1 MHFGPGLQ
9 FLKERIWIVMLGG
22 NEGAMPKSE
31 NRRRYE
37 SRALDT
43 QKSHFRVNP
52 TSGSHSGPPAPLVNK
67 LRPLSSPADSV
78 R

>member
-1 MHFGPGLQ
+1 
-9 FLKERIWIVMLGG
+9 MLGG

-31 NRRRYE
+31 NRRHCE
-37 SRALDT
+37 SRVLDT

-52 TSGSHSGPPAPLVNK
+52 TSGSHSGPPIPLVNR
-67 LRPLSSPADSV
+67 LRPLPSPADSV